1 MTGVGSLDGYI
12 ELICPVR
19 NLETEGFVDE
29 LEDGPPGLI
38 TGKVEAVYQ
47 RLERFAAQVIADDM
61 KEAGPGPDQGQEAG
75 GGALQPRHD
84 HLVLGVRVGQRGEG
98 GEDDGHSQTQPR
110 SQSKVAVQPRTVW
123 ASCCTP
129 AGSWSGP

>member
-47 RLERFAAQVIADDM
+47 KLERQY
-61 KEAGPGPDQGQEAG
+61 
-75 GGALQPRHD
+75 
-84 HLVLGVRVGQRGEG
+84 
-98 GEDDGHSQTQPR
+98 DGHKTSDNVDCPLPNTNSFRTNFTAWIR
-110 SQSKVAVQPRTVW
+110 SGLFSR
-123 ASCCTP
+123 S
-129 AGSWSGP
+129 